1 MKLFPCLA
9 SICLLAA
16 CSVRPTTV
24 AVTDPDVDFRQF
36 ETFGFM
42 EPLGTDRSNGLRTP
56 LSIHL
61 MNSASREM
69 TTRGLTQ
76 SDDPDVLIDFMV
88 YTEQR
93 IETRQ
98 TPASTV
104 PYPHRGTTTW
114 PSYDTKVHQHSEGS
128 MHIDLI
134 DPGTGHLVVEGSAQS
149 WVGDEEFT
157 QQQID
162 DLVAQILN
170 GIWPN

>member
-1 MKLFPCLA
+1 MGQA
-9 SICLLAA
+9 VAA
-16 CSVRPTTV
+16 IVEAATGLELVGTWHRDE
-24 AVTDPDVDFRQF
+24 AL
-36 ETFGFM
+36 
-42 EPLGTDRSNGLRTP
+42 EPLVRT
-56 LSIHL
+56 
-61 MNSASREM
+61 A
-69 TTRGLTQ
+69 
-76 SDDPDVLIDFMV
+76 DVLIDFMV

-157 QQQID
+157 QQHLTKAQRPDQQSIGHRQLSQIGIPD
-162 DLVAQILN
+162 EILERDPPPQHVLTHA
-170 GIWPN
+170 IRPR

>member
-1 MKLFPCLA
+1 MKPIPCLA
-9 SICLLAA
+9 SIFLLAA

-24 AVTDPDVDFRQF
+24 AVTDPDVDIRQF

-42 EPLGTDRSNGLRTP
+42 EPLSTDRSNGVRTP
-56 LSIHL
+56 LSTHL
-61 MNSASREM
+61 MNAASREM
-69 TTRGLTQ
+69 TTRGLMQ
-76 SDDPDVLIDFMV
+76 SDNPDLLIDFMI

-93 IETRQ
+93 VETRQ

-114 PSYDTKVHQHSEGS
+114 PSYETKVHRQTEAS
-128 MHIDLI
+128 MQIDFI
-134 DPGTGHLVVEGSAQS
+134 DPGTGHLVVEGSAQH
-149 WVGDEEFT
+149 WIGDEEFT